1 MKMYLKGNQ
10 NLLKMKK
17 LKILITVVSI
27 VIGFQMQS
35 QESFHVTKTGKGQP
49 ILVFPGFA
57 CTSEVFSEITK
68 DLSKDYEI
76 HAFTFAGFGEVPPIS
91 FPWLPK
97 IKEKIQNYVVENR
110 LKDPIILGH
119 SMGGSL
125 GLWLASEN
133 NSYSRLILID
143 ALPAM
148 GALVMPNYNSETI
161 TYESPYN
168 QKLLSMDSVTFTG
181 MAEQMAQEM
190 SLNQDKHQQLVDW
203 IVQADRETYVYGYT
217 DLLKM
222 DLRQALKEIKVPIH
236 IFAATHPYGKETVAL
251 NYQKQYQN
259 LKDYKISFADGSGHF
274 IMYDRPKWLMNQIQA
289 ALQSNE

>member
-1 MKMYLKGNQ
+1 MYLKGNQ
-10 NLLKMKK
+10 NLLEMKN
-17 LKILITVVSI
+17 LKTFFTAILIAVGLQI
-27 VIGFQMQS
+27 HS
-35 QESFHVTKTGKGQP
+35 QESFQVQKTGNGQP
-49 ILVFPGFA
+49 ILVFPGFT
-57 CTSEVFSEITK
+57 CTSEVFSEITTP
-68 DLSKDYEI
+68 LSENYEI

-97 IKEKIQNYVVENR
+97 IKKEIQNYISENN

-133 NSYSRLILID
+133 NNYSRLILID

-148 GALVMPNYNSETI
+148 GALMLPDYNSQSI

-168 QKLLSMDSVTFTG
+168 RQLLAMDSVAFTR
-181 MAEQMAQEM
+181 MAEQMAFGM
-190 SLNQDKHQQLVDW
+190 SLNHDKHQQLVDW
-203 IVQADRETYVYGYT
+203 MLQADRETYVYGYT

-222 DLRQALKEIKVPIH
+222 DLRQPIKKIKIPVH